1 MGIVRGLDMHN
12 TIDRYPFFITQLMV
26 AGARQFFLQP

>member
-1 MGIVRGLDMHN
+1 MHN

-26 AGARQFFLQP
+26 AGARQFFNKPWRPLHK